1 MIGMINSYTKDVII
15 KWLITNFEPTPQIQ
29 VSSSDLAACFDI
41 SDHVLRLF
49 LKQLHRMQII
59 DYSELGAGHIML
71 MPHMELYD
79 FHSRGGFTVQDELLK
94 KNIEKLHLEI
104 EKLKPHFSEKAGMF
118 ANLSA
123 IAGTIMSALKFLP

>member
-1 MIGMINSYTKDVII
+1 MINSYTKDAII
-15 KWLITNFEPTPQIQ
+15 KWLITSFETTPQIQ
-29 VSSSDLAACFDI
+29 VSSRELASYFDVGDDMI
-41 SDHVLRLF
+41 RLY
-49 LKQLHRMQII
+49 LKQLHRMQLI

-79 FHSRGGFTVQDELLK
+79 FHSRGGFTIQDDLLK

-118 ANLSA
+118 ANLST
-123 IAGTIMSALKFLP
+123 IGNTIMSALKFLP